1 MPTNYKINGTDIED
15 IFEGFTLAEQ
25 QEGGVT
31 DSKFSDGSGRF
42 KQNGVDLKTALG
54 KTFPTSAGSYIGGA
68 NSTTDY
74 TAAGAAIDVALKG
87 CRPIGI
93 LRSTLGVGTWYINRV
108 NGQAWVSSS
117 PNSASGTRL
126 DHDPKFI
133 FLELQ
138 GGGGGGAGSGLLGC
152 SGGGGGGGYCFVA
165 VEIPDG
171 SYIRIVVG
179 EGGGAGGD
187 DEDGAVGGATTLYN
201 ASGNVIAQANGG
213 NGGKRRSNDTAA
225 GGTASGGSVNVSGG
239 YGGGKEDAG
248 GGVTAFTVTL
258 PKPEQTQWIRG
269 GFNGGSSNGNNY
281 GGGGG
286 ASVFAAGANGDSRT
300 TPSAAGTLG
309 SGGAGAGYRAAQQSA
324 GTRGGDGFARV
335 FY

>member
-15 IFEGFTLAEQ
+15 IFESFTTAEQ
-25 QEGGVT
+25 SEGGVT

-74 TAAGAAIDVALKG
+74 TAAAAAIDVALKG

-108 NGQAWVSSS
+108 NGQTWVSSS

-138 GGGGGGAGSGLLGC
+138 GGGGGGA
-152 SGGGGGGGYCFVA
+152 
-165 VEIPDG
+165 
-171 SYIRIVVG
+171 
-179 EGGGAGGD
+179 
-187 DEDGAVGGATTLYN
+187 
-201 ASGNVIAQANGG
+201 
-213 NGGKRRSNDTAA
+213 
-225 GGTASGGSVNVSGG
+225 
-239 YGGGKEDAG
+239 
-248 GGVTAFTVTL
+248 
-258 PKPEQTQWIRG
+258 
-269 GFNGGSSNGNNY
+269 
-281 GGGGG
+281 
-286 ASVFAAGANGDSRT
+286 SVFAAGANGDSRN
-300 TPSAAGTLG
+300 TPSAAGKLG
-309 SGGAGAGYRAAQQSA
+309 SGGAGGGYQAARQSA
-324 GTRGGDGFARV
+324 GTAGGDGFARA
-335 FY
+335 YY